1 MLTVSWWRQR
11 FYPQPCE
18 HDPLTKFL
26 AQMEQEIGP
35 DKTVLD
41 IGAGAGELNAY
52 NYRGRVKRV
61 VGIDLDPRVTEN
73 PLLDHGVV
81 ASAYEL
87 PFADASFDLA
97 FCIYVLE
104 HIDNAERF
112 AQEVGRVLKPGGVF
126 LCLTPNKFHYVPLI
140 ASLTPHSFHEWY
152 NRLRGRADE
161 DTFPTC
167 YRLNSRGDMR
177 RHFTAAGFD
186 QCDMQMVEA
195 PPNYLMFSVPTFLAG
210 VAYERVV
217 GGSRLLQDLRVNIIG
232 RFQKAS
238 SAAGAV
244 RKAA

>member
-1 MLTVSWWRQR
+1 MLTVSWWRKAL
-11 FYPQPCE
+11 YPQPE
-18 HDPLTKFL
+18 QHDPLTHFL
-26 AQMEQEIGP
+26 AAMEREIRP
-35 DKTVLD
+35 DMTILD
-41 IGAGAGELNAY
+41 IGAGAGELNGY

-81 ASAYEL
+81 GSAYEL
-87 PFADASFDLA
+87 PFADNSFDLA

-104 HIDNAERF
+104 HIDKAQCF
-112 AQEVGRVLKPGGVF
+112 ADEVARVLKPGGVF

-140 ASLTPHSFHEWY
+140 ASMTPHSFHEWY
-152 NRLRGRADE
+152 NRWRGRADE

-177 RHFTAAGFD
+177 RHFGTAGFD
-186 QCDMQMVEA
+186 RCDMEMVEA

-210 VAYERVV
+210 AAYQRVV
-217 GGSRLLQDLRVNIIG
+217 GGTRLLQDLRVNIIG
-232 RFQKAS
+232 RFQKAQS
-238 SAAGAV
+238 DAGAV

>member
-11 FYPQPCE
+11 LYPQPAA

-61 VGIDLDPRVTEN
+61 VGVDLDPRVTEN
-73 PLLDHGVV
+73 PLLDKGVV
-81 ASAYEL
+81 GSAYEL

-104 HIDNAERF
+104 HIDDAQRF
-112 AQEVGRVLKPGGVF
+112 VQEVGRVLKPGGVF
-126 LCLTPNKFHYVPLI
+126 LCLTPNKFHYVPMI

-152 NRLRGRADE
+152 NRWRGRADE

-167 YRLNSRGDMR
+167 YRLNSRRDMR

-186 QCDMQMVEA
+186 RCDMQMVEA

-210 VAYERVV
+210 AAYERVV
-217 GGSRLLQDLRVNIIG
+217 GGSHLLQDLRVNIIG
-232 RFQKAS
+232 RFQKAQS
-238 SAAGAV
+238 GVGAV